1 MNDANVYAPP
11 QTDIRQNVGHEG
23 DDPALKAMSTK
34 DLKKLFNH
42 SHTIRALIFL
52 WCLGVALMTIAAPFL
67 LIASTGEGKESRE
80 ALTYGIICVFGA
92 IFQAAGIYGCWHRLT
107 WGRTLGLIICAL
119 NLPSVPIG
127 TIIGILGL
135 LAFGNGKRLFGPD
148 RLTHEQLKAEVAYRK
163 AHNIR

>member
-1 MNDANVYAPP
+1 MNEANVYAPP

-80 ALTYGIICVFGA
+80 ALTYGIIYSVAGG
-92 IFQAAGIYGCWHRLT
+92 IFQLPSRIDGAFS
-107 WGRTLGLIICAL
+107 LGQYIRIIRM
-119 NLPSVPIG
+119 NLPAGAGSQFDSRSLPGESFWISRS
-127 TIIGILGL
+127 IEPSALRFRSWRALI
-135 LAFGNGKRLFGPD
+135 
-148 RLTHEQLKAEVAYRK
+148 E
-163 AHNIR
+163 